1 MKILII
7 TSGGGDYSAS
17 HVKNAFS
24 GQRVGDVIGSGA
36 FDDGGESFNEEH
48 DDDGAGI
55 EAEVRE
61 VELAG
66 DVEVLLDIVRSTFG
80 SDHYGIWAEFEEF

>member
-17 HVKNAFS
+17 HVKNAFK
-24 GQRVGDVIGSGA
+24 GQNVGEVIESCV
-36 FDDGGESFNEEH
+36 FDDGAYRFNEEH
-48 DDDGAGI
+48 SDEDVAI